1 MNNNPEH
8 LSDADLEDVAGGA
21 GKTAPGKKDPA
32 GKTPTTG
39 SDSPKPT
46 GTKPNPNQGNT
57 GFPGQQGNHI
67 G

>member
-1 MNNNPEH
+1 MSNNPEH

-21 GKTAPGKKDPA
+21 GKMTPGKKDPA
-32 GKTPTTG
+32 GKTPSSDG
-39 SDSPKPT
+39 SNPT
-46 GTKPNPNQGNT
+46 PDVKTPNQGTT